1 MEERKKLG
9 ALGAIGLVLL
19 FVVLLLAC
27 WLSAGLPD
35 LTAGLGPWGVYAPD
49 SGSLYLT
56 EAYLETDLS
65 DLLITDRRAAPKD
78 GQLVTYRM
86 DDRRVVDKYDD
97 LLGRPVLAGEAQVK
111 AEPVVH
117 ILRDVQPYLR
127 LMNRFRW
134 YLWGFTAGLAAML
147 IVLRVTANARWKK
160 RQQKLMMKNFKT
172 YGEKYAQEDEELDY

>member
-9 ALGAIGLVLL
+9 ALGVVGLVLL
-19 FVVLLLAC
+19 FVVLLLVC
-27 WLSAGLPD
+27 WLSAGLSD

-49 SGSLYLT
+49 GGSLYLT

-78 GQLVTYRM
+78 GQLVTYYM

-111 AEPVVH
+111 AEPVIY
-117 ILRDVQPYLR
+117 ILRNARPL
-127 LMNRFRW
+127 LSFLHFWRW
-134 YLWGFTAGLAAML
+134 AVWGFTVGLALVLAL
-147 IVLRVTANARWKK
+147 LRVTAASRWEK
-160 RQQKLMMKNFKT
+160 RQQKLMLKNFKT